1 MVSSFLSDS
10 GSVSSVVMRGLLMKM
25 VAMEAVSPA
34 SGCLG
39 CSYEA
44 LIAGSYGFRFRLYA
58 SLDSRFLARAAVI
71 AGSTTG
77 WCLFGVMTMCLG
89 CKLIS
94 LGR

>member
-10 GSVSSVVMRGLLMKM
+10 GSVSSVAMRGLLMKM

-44 LIAGSYGFRFRLYA
+44 LIAGSYGFRFRLCA
-58 SLDSRFLARAAVI
+58 SLDSRFLTRVAVI
-71 AGSTTG
+71 SGYYNF
-77 WCLFGVMTMCLG
+77 C
-89 CKLIS
+89 
-94 LGR
+94 